1 MNQAL
6 CGRQK
11 QTLGIK
17 NASAPR
23 GAKLELKKEAG
34 TLADNLEEKLNEEVQ
49 EADENTQE
57 ADTEPAENE
66 EAEQKKA
73 DETPE
78 QTEEEKLKAELDAAN
93 DKYLRLMA
101 EYDNFRKRS
110 ARERLELS
118 ASVKGDTVS
127 ELLPLIDNFERALA
141 AETEDLA
148 YKQGVEMI
156 FKQFGD
162 MLTKLGVAKMELEGK
177 EFDPNVAMAVS
188 SVEDDS
194 LGDNIVAQVL
204 QNGYTLGDKV
214 IRHAMVIVA
223 NP

>member
-73 DETPE
+73 DE
-78 QTEEEKLKAELDAAN
+78 
-93 DKYLRLMA
+93 
-101 EYDNFRKRS
+101 RK
-110 ARERLELS
+110 
-118 ASVKGDTVS
+118 KG
-127 ELLPLIDNFERALA
+127 
-141 AETEDLA
+141 
-148 YKQGVEMI
+148 
-156 FKQFGD
+156 
-162 MLTKLGVAKMELEGK
+162 
-177 EFDPNVAMAVS
+177 
-188 SVEDDS
+188 
-194 LGDNIVAQVL
+194 
-204 QNGYTLGDKV
+204 
-214 IRHAMVIVA
+214 
-223 NP
+223 